1 MITLFQCCF
10 ISIKRNQ
17 ILHAGPFLKQKKWKA
32 IRVASMTFDLHVK
45 AHVGSSGLTVIWS
58 AVACKA
64 SIFKIVLDSFSA
76 QIYLQFPFSK

>member
-1 MITLFQCCF
+1 MKTLFHSCF
-10 ISIKRNQ
+10 ISIKCSQ
-17 ILHAGPFLKQKKWKA
+17 ILHAGPLKQKKWKA

-64 SIFKIVLDSFSA
+64 SIFTIVLDSFSA